1 MRRLS
6 LRATRFAL
14 LRGKAPVGNRQ
25 RMGGV
30 GSVTRSS
37 NRASRNRD
45 RDLETSYD
53 TEARRRFGHGG
64 GFFGF
69 GPGGNGLPWVFG
81 FLVMLIL
88 LVCGRLVYLQIIEG
102 PHLAQEASQRRENE
116 LVLQAR
122 RGTIYDRNGN
132 VLAMSEECYDVY
144 GNPQAIQDPDMVA
157 SVVAQWLGG
166 DQAEYRSLLEA
177 DGTFVYLHRKADKGD
192 CESMRDDLIERKLE
206 GVYLLPQMRRV
217 YPYGRVAG
225 QILGMVNVDGEGISG
240 LELQYD
246 KELSGRNGSM
256 IMETGLGGIPIAG
269 ATAQTQ
275 KPVDGKD
282 LVLSLDIDVQK
293 FVEEQIE
300 QGVVDNKASSGMCMA
315 CNPKT
320 GEIIA
325 ACSTPYADL
334 TDTQSITNEGLKLKV
349 VSDSY
354 DPGSIFKVLT
364 AAIGLESG
372 AVQTGTYFS
381 VPATIL
387 VGQGI
392 VSDDDGRMETM
403 DMNLRE
409 VLRRSS
415 NVGAALIAEQAIGV
429 DTFFGGVESF
439 GIGHV
444 SGIDFPGEAEGIV
457 RSKEEFDPSLLG
469 SMSFGQGVTIPMVQM
484 VRAIGAIANDGM
496 MLTPHF
502 VTSVG
507 GKPTEWPE
515 PVRAVSQDTAAK
527 VADMMRTVAEDG
539 TGYTSQV
546 EGYDVAVKTGTGEQ
560 AKDGKYEKD
569 KYLASVIGFAPA
581 SDPEVL
587 LYVGLNE
594 TPHLSYSSAGP
605 VFSAIMGEVLADMGV
620 LSPQGL

>member
-1 MRRLS
+1 M
-6 LRATRFAL
+6 A
-14 LRGKAPVGNRQ
+14 
-25 RMGGV
+25 
-30 GSVTRSS
+30 
-37 NRASRNRD
+37 RNRD
-45 RDLETSYD
+45 GGRRPNRESETSYD
-53 TEARRRFGHGG
+53 TEARRRFGTGG
-64 GFFGF
+64 GIFGF
-69 GPGGNGLPWVFG
+69 GPGGSGLPWVFA
-81 FLVMLIL
+81 FLAVGIL
-88 LVCGRLVYLQIIEG
+88 VVCARLVVLQVLDA
-102 PHLAQEASQRRENE
+102 PRYAQEASQRRENE

-144 GNPQAIQDPDMVA
+144 GNPQAIKDADTVA
-157 SVVAQWLGG
+157 NVVAEFLEGEVQ
-166 DQAEYRSLLEA
+166 DYRPLLDG
-177 DGTFVYLHRKADKGD
+177 DGTFVYLCRKADKEA
-192 CESMRDDLIERKLE
+192 CESMRDELIARKLE

-217 YPYGRVAG
+217 YPYGQVGG
-225 QILGMVNVDGEGISG
+225 QILGMVDVDGNGVSG
-240 LELQYD
+240 LEVAYD
-246 KELSGRNGSM
+246 EQLSGTNGTM

-269 ATAQTQ
+269 ATAQTNR
-275 KPVDGKD
+275 PVDGKD
-282 LVLSLDIDVQK
+282 LVLSLDIDVQQ
-293 FVEEQIE
+293 FVEAQMKEAAE
-300 QGVVDNKASSGMCMA
+300 YNKAESGMCMA
-315 CNPKT
+315 MNPKT

-334 TDTQSITNEGLKLKV
+334 TNTDTISNEALKLKV

-372 AVQTGTYFS
+372 SVQTSTYFS

-415 NVGAALIAEQAIGV
+415 NVGAALIAQQAIGV
-429 DTFFGGVESF
+429 DAFFEGVASF
-439 GIGHV
+439 GIGTPT
-444 SGIDFPGEAEGIV
+444 GIDFPGESKGLV
-457 RSKEEFDPSLLG
+457 RSKEEYDPSLLG
-469 SMSFGQGVTIPMVQM
+469 SMAFGQGVTIPMVQM
-484 VRAIGAIANDGM
+484 VRAVGAIANKGE

-515 PVRAVSQDTAAK
+515 PVRAISEDTANK
-527 VADMMRTVAEDG
+527 VGDMMRTVAEDG
-539 TGYTSQV
+539 TGTTSQV
-546 EGYDVAVKTGTGEQ
+546 DGYDVAVKTGTGEQ
-560 AKDGKYEKD
+560 ARGGEYIKD

-594 TPHLSYSSAGP
+594 TPYLSYSSAGP
-605 VFSAIMGEVLADMGV
+605 AFSAIMSEVLADMGV